1 VIVRRHEA
9 GGVASEA
16 QYSDCGTYRYLLTRR
31 WGPGESLLF
40 VLLNPSTATEE
51 RNDPTVER
59 CERRARMQG
68 FGAFAVTNLF
78 AWRATRPLDLRAA
91 MDPVGPDTDRVL
103 TEAALAADR
112 VICGWGMHGG
122 LLGRGGAVAARLHAE
137 GLSLWHLGLTRT
149 GAPRHPLYVAYSRA
163 PERWT

>member
-1 VIVRRHEA
+1 MIVRRHES
-9 GGVASEA
+9 GGVSSEA
-16 QYSDCGTYRYLLTRR
+16 RYSDCGSYRYLLARR

-68 FGAFAVTNLF
+68 FDSFAVTNLF
-78 AWRATRPLDLRAA
+78 AWRATRPADLRAA
-91 MDPVGPDTDRVL
+91 QDPVGPETDTVL
-103 TEAALAADR
+103 TEAALSAGR
-112 VICGWGMHGG
+112 VLCGWGMHGN
-122 LLGRGGAVAARLHAE
+122 LLRRGETVAARLRDA
-137 GLSLWHLGLTRT
+137 GLVLWHLGLTRA
-149 GAPRHPLYVAYSRA
+149 GAPRHPLYVAYSRV

>member
-1 VIVRRHEA
+1 
-9 GGVASEA
+9 
-16 QYSDCGTYRYLLTRR
+16 
-31 WGPGESLLF
+31 
-40 VLLNPSTATEE
+40 
-51 RNDPTVER
+51 
-59 CERRARMQG
+59 MQG

-122 LLGRGGAVAARLHAE
+122 VLGRGGAVAARLHAE
-137 GLSLWHLGLTRT
+137 GHSLWHLGLTRT